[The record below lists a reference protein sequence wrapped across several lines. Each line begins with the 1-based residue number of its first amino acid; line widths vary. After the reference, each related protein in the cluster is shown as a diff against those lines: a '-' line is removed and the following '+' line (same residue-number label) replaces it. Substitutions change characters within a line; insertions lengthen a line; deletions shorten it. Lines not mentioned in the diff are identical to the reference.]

1 MGKYKNNLSPI
12 IKWAGGKEKELP
24 IILQSLPSSFDDY
37 YEPFVGGGAV
47 FAAIEAKRYFIND
60 KSSELINLY
69 TAIKNDDKTFFTFV
83 NLIMK
88 TWKDVLNL
96 SNTHSDFIDKYKNN
110 RNDNLLVKGVTELY
124 QNDFDALHN
133 ELLEIVD
140 NSFTNPDLFLFEIK
154 KNLFEKIAR
163 MNKLEKEIHP
173 LCDEDI
179 LLNFQTGFLSGV
191 YMYFRD
197 LFNDKSISLNNRP
210 LATALFLFIR
220 NYSYS
225 GMFRYNTKGE
235 FNVPYGGIG
244 YNNKT
249 LDKKVSYYQ
258 SEELKCLL
266 SKTEIFNLDFEDF
279 LHKTNPRDK
288 DFMFLDPPYDTEF
301 STYAK
306 NTFDKSDQIRLAN
319 YLINEC
325 KAKWMLVIK
334 STPFILSLYEKN
346 NLNIH
351 VFDKKYLVSFMNRNN
366 KEAQHLLITNY

>member
-1 MGKYKNNLSPI
+1 MGEYNKKLAPI

-24 IILQSLPSSFDDY
+24 IILKALPSSFEDY

-47 FAAIEAKRYFIND
+47 FTAINAKHFFIND

-69 TAIKNDDKTFFTFV
+69 LAIKNNDKDFLAFS
-83 NLIMK
+83 NRIMA
-88 TWKDVLNL
+88 TWKEVLQL
-96 SNTHSDFIDKYKNN
+96 SIIHSEFIEKYKNN
-110 RNDNLLVKGVTELY
+110 RNDDLNTKGVANLFL
-124 QNDFDALHN
+124 NDFNILSV
-133 ELLEIVD
+133 ELLKVLD
-140 NSFTNPDLFLFEIK
+140 SSFPNHDLFLFELK

-163 MNKLEKEIHP
+163 MNKLEKKIHL

-179 LLNFQTGFLSGV
+179 LLNIQTGFLSGV

-197 LFNDKSISLNNRP
+197 LFNNKSISLINRS
-210 LATALFLFIR
+210 LATALFMFIR

-225 GMFRYNTKGE
+225 GMFRYNAKGE

-249 LDKKVSYYQ
+249 LDKKIDYYQ
-258 SEELKCLL
+258 SDDLKKLL
-266 SKTEIFNLDFEDF
+266 LKTEVYNLDFEDF
-279 LHKTNPRDK
+279 LHETNPGK
-288 DFMFLDPPYDTEF
+288 NDFMFLDPPYDTEF

-306 NTFDKSDQIRLAN
+306 NKFDKNDQERLSN
-319 YLINEC
+319 YLIKKC
-325 KAKWMLVIK
+325 KAKWMLIIK

-346 NLNIH
+346 NLNIQ
-351 VFDKKYLVSFMNRNN
+351 VFEKKYLVSFMNRNN

>member
-24 IILQSLPSSFDDY
+24 IILQSLPFSFEDY

-47 FAAIEAKRYFIND
+47 FTAIDAKRYFIND
-60 KSSELINLY
+60 KSLELVNLY
-69 TAIKNDDKTFFTFV
+69 TAIMNNDEAFFTFV

-96 SNTHSDFIDKYKNN
+96 SNTHSEFIEKYKNN
-110 RNDNLLVKGVTELY
+110 RNDNLNTKGVADLFL
-124 QNDFDALHN
+124 NDFNILSV
-133 ELLEIVD
+133 ELLKVLD
-140 NSFTNPDLFLFEIK
+140 SSFPNHDLFLFEIK

-163 MNKLEKEIHP
+163 MNKLEKKIHP

-179 LLNFQTGFLSGV
+179 LLNIQTGFLSGV

-197 LFNDKSISLNNRP
+197 LFNNKSISLINRSF
-210 LATALFLFIR
+210 ATALFMFIR

-225 GMFRYNTKGE
+225 GMFRYNAKGE

-249 LDKKVSYYQ
+249 LDKKIDYYQ
-258 SEELKCLL
+258 SEELKGLL
-266 SKTEIFNLDFEDF
+266 SKTEVFNLDFEDF
-279 LHKTNPRDK
+279 LNKTNPGEK

-325 KAKWMLVIK
+325 KTKWMLVIK
-334 STPFILSLYEKN
+334 STPFILSLYENN

-366 KEAQHLLITNY
+366 KDAQHLLITNY